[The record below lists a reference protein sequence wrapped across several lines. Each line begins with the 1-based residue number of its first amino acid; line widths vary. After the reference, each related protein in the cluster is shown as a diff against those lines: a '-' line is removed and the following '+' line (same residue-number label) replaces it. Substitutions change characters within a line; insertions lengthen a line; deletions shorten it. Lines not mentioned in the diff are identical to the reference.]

1 MVNSLGFGSYIGGI
15 LLGILAVIL
24 IVFSFAVM
32 LGFVSFVPKSLD
44 LPFGIVILIIALVLL
59 LYGWYTYQSS
69 KPKGT
74 INVHNV

>member
-1 MVNSLGFGSYIGGI
+1 MLGVF
-15 LLGILAVIL
+15 AVVLVI
-24 IVFSFAVM
+24 FSFAVM
-32 LGFVSFVPKSLD
+32 LGIVQFVPQSLD

-59 LYGWYTYQSS
+59 LYGWYSYQSS